1 MGGRRRWRN
10 IAAGSLGRRIALC
23 SVAGALTAGSLVG
36 CATGDAVHD
45 QFAREFSRDPA
56 VVELD
61 LSSADNQAFTG
72 GVGGE
77 VSLRDDITDAE
88 LRAFG
93 ERVREFAVDHDTRV
107 LGSAGPSNV
116 RISVLFDGWRVPVLL
131 DEAQGGALLDATKE
145 LRGDS
150 RVDAVVFNSVEFTTV
165 VDSATIEIADG
176 DTAFAMLAE
185 SPGLFAQ
192 LAPSPTLTVTTR
204 PGAAERVVLA
214 GAPGPWLD
222 SARASYDALTAQLAL
237 TGFEADQ
244 ETATVRLANEADL
257 ARAEAL
263 ARAALQGSTLAVTF
277 QSDLVTLFP
286 GATGGAARALLAEL
300 PENARAAL
308 ESVWTDDRAL
318 KLGAT
323 DRAAVAALAR
333 AIDGAGAG
341 GAGGGAEPLGPVTI
355 HTGDPSE
362 PALSI
367 QGAPGQLVAQA
378 TVGVALSARGEVA
391 RVALLPGSSLELALE
406 ERPTQADL
414 ADYAAALKPLAEP
427 GDRVCIDAVSG
438 GSFCVIAAPQLSDAE
453 LNDRAKRAGA
463 PFIEAWNERP

>member
-1 MGGRRRWRN
+1 M
-10 IAAGSLGRRIALC
+10 
-23 SVAGALTAGSLVG
+23 
-36 CATGDAVHD
+36 HD

-131 DEAQGGALLDATKE
+131 DEAQGDALLDATKE

-192 LAPSPTLTVTTR
+192 LAPSPTLTVTTQ
-204 PGAAERVVLA
+204 PGAAARVVLA
-214 GAPGPWLD
+214 GAPGPWLG
-222 SARASYDALTAQLAL
+222 SARAAYDGLTAELAL

-244 ETATVRLANEADL
+244 EAATITLANEADL

-323 DRAAVAALAR
+323 DTAAVAALAR

-341 GAGGGAEPLGPVTI
+341 GAGGGAEPLSPVTI
-355 HTGDPSE
+355 HTGDQSE

-367 QGAPGQLVAQA
+367 QGAPGQLVA
-378 TVGVALSARGEVA
+378 
-391 RVALLPGSSLELALE
+391 
-406 ERPTQADL
+406 
-414 ADYAAALKPLAEP
+414 
-427 GDRVCIDAVSG
+427 
-438 GSFCVIAAPQLSDAE
+438 
-453 LNDRAKRAGA
+453 
-463 PFIEAWNERP
+463 